1 MDNGTRLDFKD
12 MSKVVGETWRTLT
25 SKERAPYEKEARIET
40 IQYEEERR
48 IFEKKHKI
56 WADLQH
62 KAKASGQLHHALL
75 LCNTTAVLC
84 QLFPAPAVPAN
95 IHPHENQ

>member
-25 SKERAPYEKEARIET
+25 LKERAPYEKEARIET

-48 IFEKKHKI
+48 IFEKKHKV

-62 KAKASGQLHHALL
+62 KAKASGQLHHAPLL
-75 LCNTTAVLC
+75 VSTTAVLG
-84 QLFPAPAVPAN
+84 QFPIPISCCASKHTPT
-95 IHPHENQ
+95 